1 MMAQNAAV
9 RPTAL
14 QVRDV
19 VKVVLEA
26 DGNGSTRRLCCA
38 GRVWDAEGEDLAD
51 LGSYSGGV
59 GGDAKRERDR
69 VQSCL
74 MGLAQQQDGR
84 ASALSQG
91 GGYGFGNEEGEVEE
105 EKQDGE
111 VEGGAAEAPD
121 VPRERRTGSFSDSM
135 SKGWKKAFSRMK

>member
-1 MMAQNAAV
+1 MMAQNATV

-19 VKVVLEA
+19 VQVAIEA
-26 DGNGSTRRLCCA
+26 DGNGNTRRSCCA
-38 GRVWDAEGEDLAD
+38 GRAWDAEEEEMSDVRI
-51 LGSYSGGV
+51 SGGV
-59 GGDAKRERDR
+59 SGSVKRERER

-91 GGYGFGNEEGEVEE
+91 RGYGFGNEEGEQYEE
-105 EKQDGE
+105 EE
-111 VEGGAAEAPD
+111 EEAEGGAAEAPD
-121 VPRERRTGSFSDSM
+121 VPRERERMGSSLSGSV
-135 SKGWKKAFSRMK
+135 SKGWKKAFGRMR